1 MKNKYITIVLMISI
15 LISIIFTVCI
25 DKNLFIAPD
34 EYIENDVETKEIETE
49 DGNNIQIKYEWQIAI
64 PSIDVVAPIGEGSD
78 IVTLRNRV
86 GHIVGTGVLSRKY
99 MFSSDTIILEIIHQD
114 ISILTE

>member
-1 MKNKYITIVLMISI
+1 MSTGMIVLIVI
-15 LISIIFTVCI
+15 VVIVVLIIGFIITTY
-25 DKNLFIAPD
+25 NTL
-34 EYIENDVETKEIETE
+34 
-49 DGNNIQIKYEWQIAI
+49 
-64 PSIDVVAPIGEGSD
+64 
-78 IVTLRNRV
+78 VTLRNRV